1 MPRPTARAGNLL
13 HPLTVTSDGIYGAIN
28 QSQACLV
35 QPVTARHALGDLRR
49 FLACG
54 GGPSPPQVM
63 LSSLITGSS
72 EAGAQPVGQ
81 AHPPAPIPQ
90 MRKLRLN
97 RGNIANCFLL
107 QIALGRGC
115 SEDDCLGAGPSF
127 LLPPSPQETPGSTH
141 PPGLLICFLP
151 LSGLTTSTPPSP
163 RAPSQGCVPAPIP
176 RWLGCEE
183 GGSRRLGFR
192 NGEGA

>member
-1 MPRPTARAGNLL
+1 MAFMERLTRARPALCSQSPRATRW
-13 HPLTVTSDGIYGAIN
+13 VTSGGYWP
-28 QSQACLV
+28 LE
-35 QPVTARHALGDLRR
+35 TAGGCGVEGLT
-49 FLACG
+49 LACG

-63 LSSLITGSS
+63 LSSLITASS

-183 GGSRRLGFR
+183 GCSRRLGFR